1 MENDKKIIS
10 LNDIEYEIL
19 KEDIVGGNNF
29 YMAVMVDLE
38 KNDKPEY
45 ITGTIDKT
53 LAAAGREYYS
63 LDGKSDD
70 YMEVAEY
77 YYGTLMREFQQL
89 RESEPKDIPFMV
101 LSSSDCNSI
110 HDYTTL
116 AGKLVVLDADVLY
129 PEFQNSMNQLYL
141 AVGGFGCNPKG
152 SGNAIFAENL
162 YTGESCR
169 IERYDVIG
177 VIKQDKLPQWAKD
190 KLEEKESQ
198 KEKPKGEER

>member
-29 YMAVMVDLE
+29 YMAVMVGLE

-53 LAAAGREYYS
+53 LAAAGREYY
-63 LDGKSDD
+63 
-70 YMEVAEY
+70 
-77 YYGTLMREFQQL
+77 YGTLMRELQQVQ
-89 RESEPKDIPFMV
+89 ENEPKDIPSTV

-129 PEFQNSMNQLYL
+129 PEFQNSMHQLYL

-198 KEKPKGEER
+198 KEKAKGEER

>member
-1 MENDKKIIS
+1 MGNDKKIIS

-19 KEDIVGGNNF
+19 KEDIASGNNF
-29 YMAVMVDLE
+29 YMAVKVGLE

-53 LAAAGREYYS
+53 LATAGREYY
-63 LDGKSDD
+63 LIDCRSDD
-70 YMEVAEY
+70 YIEVAEF
-77 YYGTLMREFQQL
+77 YYGTLMRELQRV
-89 RESEPKDIPFMV
+89 RESEPKDIPPMM

-110 HDYTTL
+110 HNYTTL
-116 AGKLVVLDADVLY
+116 AGKLVVLDADALY
-129 PEFQNSMNQLYL
+129 PEFQNSMDQLYL
-141 AVGGFGCNPKG
+141 AEGGFGCNPKG

-162 YTGESCR
+162 YTGEPCR

-198 KEKPKGEER
+198 KEKTKGEER

>member
-10 LNDIEYEIL
+10 LDDTEYELL

-29 YMAVMVDLE
+29 YMAAMVGDNRLS
-38 KNDKPEY
+38 Y

-63 LDGKSDD
+63 IDGKSDD

-77 YYGTLMREFQQL
+77 YYGTLMRELQQV
-89 RESEPKDIPFMV
+89 RESEPRDIPIIV

-116 AGKLVVLDADVLY
+116 IGKLVVLNADVLY
-129 PEFQNSMNQLYL
+129 PEFQNSTHQLYF
-141 AVGGFGCNPKG
+141 AKGGFGCNPEG
-152 SGNAIFAENL
+152 TGNAIFAENL

-169 IERYDVIG
+169 IERYEVIG

>member
-1 MENDKKIIS
+1 MENDKKIIR
-10 LNDIEYEIL
+10 LNNVDYEIL
-19 KEDIVGGNNF
+19 REDTVGGNHF
-29 YMAVMVDLE
+29 YMAGPGQD
-38 KNDKPEY
+38 DKQEY
-45 ITGTIDKT
+45 IIGTIDKT
-53 LAAAGREYYS
+53 LESIGREFYAVEK
-63 LDGKSDD
+63 KSSD
-70 YMEVAEY
+70 YIEVTKYFYKNLLKAVEK
-77 YYGTLMREFQQL
+77 L

-129 PEFQNSMNQLYL
+129 PEFQNSMHQLYL
-141 AVGGFGCNPKG
+141 AEGGFGCNPKG

-198 KEKPKGEER
+198 KEKTKGEER

>member
-10 LNDIEYEIL
+10 LDDTEYELL

-29 YMAVMVDLE
+29 YMAAMVGDNRLS
-38 KNDKPEY
+38 Y

-63 LDGKSDD
+63 IDGKSDD

-77 YYGTLMREFQQL
+77 YYGTLMRELQQV
-89 RESEPKDIPFMV
+89 RESEPRDIPIMV

-116 AGKLVVLDADVLY
+116 IGKLVVLNADVLY
-129 PEFQNSMNQLYL
+129 PEFQNSTHQHYFISFKFIYTIRIN
-141 AVGGFGCNPKG
+141 GF
-152 SGNAIFAENL
+152 
-162 YTGESCR
+162 
-169 IERYDVIG
+169 
-177 VIKQDKLPQWAKD
+177 
-190 KLEEKESQ
+190 
-198 KEKPKGEER
+198 

>member
-29 YMAVMVDLE
+29 YMAVMVGLE

-63 LDGKSDD
+63 INGKIDD

-77 YYGTLMREFQQL
+77 YYGTLMRELQQI
-89 RESEPKDIPFMV
+89 RENEPKDISSTV

-129 PEFQNSMNQLYL
+129 PEFQNSMHQLYL

-169 IERYDVIG
+169 IERYEVIG

-190 KLEEKESQ
+190 KLEEKVSQ